1 MTREELK
8 KLVLEEI
15 DSNKEMILGWAEEL
29 LKIPERGFR
38 EEKTSAYMEVRF
50 RELGLGN
57 IKTGMVHTGV
67 SGELRG
73 RTEGGNLVLMG
84 ELDAIYCEGHPFA
97 DPVTHVAH
105 ACGHH
110 AQLVSILGAAVGL
123 ARYMD
128 QLSGRV
134 TLMAVPCEEGVEP
147 EYRRYLLE
155 KENFL
160 FTGGKQ
166 EYIRRGYLENVD
178 AVLMMHTAPVE
189 ETSIGLPVASRSFC
203 SQEITIL
210 GREAHAGGE
219 QHLGINAVQCV
230 NLILNAVNALRET
243 FPSEDLITVNTIV
256 SEGGQSPGTVPARA
270 VLETNIRARS
280 SQAAQETAEK
290 IDRAVRGCAYALGAV
305 CRIRNY
311 PGYLSLHHSGG
322 LVDVMEKNAIAL
334 VGEKHVQVMDGAP
347 CIMTDS
353 GDVSNLVPLLQ
364 MCIGG
369 GFYGMHHCRDFLLRD
384 PDTAFLLP
392 ARLLAAGAV
401 DLLWDGG
408 EALQKV
414 KHSFSPVFTRES
426 YLAYWE
432 ERNRE

>member
-15 DSNKEMILGWAEEL
+15 DSNREVILGWAKEL
-29 LKIPERGFR
+29 LKMPERGFR
-38 EEKTSAYMEVRF
+38 EEKTAAYMESRF
-50 RELGLGN
+50 RELGLQN

-73 RTEGGNLVLMG
+73 QTEGGNLVLMG

-110 AQLVSILGAAVGL
+110 AQLVSILGAAAGL
-123 ARYMD
+123 AKYMD
-128 QLSGRV
+128 RLSGCV

-147 EYRRYLLE
+147 EYRRFLME
-155 KENFL
+155 KENFQ

-166 EYIRRGYLENVD
+166 EYIRRGYLDNVD

-189 ETSIGLPVASRSFC
+189 EVSIGLPVASRSFC

-230 NLILNAVNALRET
+230 NLILNAVNGLRET
-243 FPSEDLITVNTIV
+243 FPNEDLITVNTIV
-256 SEGGQSPGTVPARA
+256 SEGGQSVGTVPGRA
-270 VLETNIRARS
+270 VLETNIRARNS
-280 SQAAQETAEK
+280 KAVQETAEK
-290 IDRAVRGCAYALGAV
+290 IVRAVRGCAYALGAV
-305 CRIRNY
+305 CEIQHY
-311 PGYLSLHHSGG
+311 PGYLSLHHPGR
-322 LVDVMEKNAIAL
+322 LVDVMQENAVAL
-334 VGEKHVQVMDGAP
+334 IGAEGVRVMDGAP

-353 GDVSNLVPLLQ
+353 GDVSNVVPLLQ

-369 GFYGMHHCRDFLLRD
+369 GFTGMHHCRDFLLRD

-401 DLLWDGG
+401 DLLWDRG
-408 EALQKV
+408 EALRKV
-414 KHSFSPVFTRES
+414 KDSFTPVFDRES
-426 YLAYWE
+426 YLKYWL
-432 ERNRE
+432 ERNQ